1 MTFGK
6 LCDWLFITTWLA
18 WMGVALVASV
28 AVMIGAL
35 RAI

>member
-18 WMGVALVASV
+18 WMGFALVASV
-28 AVMIGAL
+28 AGMIGAV